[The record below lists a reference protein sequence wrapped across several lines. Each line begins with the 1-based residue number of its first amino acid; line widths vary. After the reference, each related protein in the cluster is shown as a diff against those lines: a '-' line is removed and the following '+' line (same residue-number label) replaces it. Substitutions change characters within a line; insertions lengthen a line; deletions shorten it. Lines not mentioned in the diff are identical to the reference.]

1 MSVIIDK
8 TRLSD
13 SGCDFIDEPR
23 LLELLERKA
32 SPGELHDTIAKSMA
46 KQPLSLEETA
56 VLLAAD
62 DPASVEQIFAA
73 ARQLK
78 RDVYGN
84 RIVLFA
90 PLYIGNECTNDC
102 QYCGFR
108 RSNRAEIRR
117 TLEEAEIRARSRPW
131 SNAAT
136 SGPSLSSASI
146 RDTPRSTWPTACG
159 RSIRCRLG
167 TGQIRRVNINA
178 APLDHAGYATVKAA
192 HIGTYQIFQ
201 ETYHH
206 ETYNRV
212 HPRTTSKG
220 NYLWRLDGVAR
231 AMEAQCDDVGIGAL
245 FGLYD
250 WRFEVLAP
258 GRPRLALAE
267 ALQRRAAHDQLP
279 PAPPGKRSA
288 VGRKMARR
296 RRRVQAAGGGPAAG
310 RARTPA

>member
-23 LLELLERKA
+23 LLGLLQRKA
-32 SPGELHDTIAKSMA
+32 SPGELRDAIAKSMA

-62 DPASVEQIFAA
+62 DPASVEEIFAA

-117 TLEEAEIRARSRPW
+117 TLAEAEIRAQVEAMVD
-131 SNAAT
+131 AAT

-146 RDTPRSTWPTACG
+146 RATRRSSWPTACG
-159 RSIRCRLG
+159 RSIRCASG
-167 TGQIRRVNINA
+167 TGR
-178 APLDHAGYATVKAA
+178 
-192 HIGTYQIFQ
+192 
-201 ETYHH
+201 
-206 ETYNRV
+206 
-212 HPRTTSKG
+212 
-220 NYLWRLDGVAR
+220 
-231 AMEAQCDDVGIGAL
+231 
-245 FGLYD
+245 FG
-250 WRFEVLAP
+250 
-258 GRPRLALAE
+258 G
-267 ALQRRAAHDQLP
+267 
-279 PAPPGKRSA
+279 
-288 VGRKMARR
+288 
-296 RRRVQAAGGGPAAG
+296 
-310 RARTPA
+310 